1 MADRVRELL
10 TPDNCVVALIDHQPQ
25 MLFGVSNFDRQGVIN
40 NTVGLAKAAKLF
52 GVPTVLSTVETTGFS
67 GYMWPQLRAVF
78 PDAPLYE
85 RTSMNAWEDAP
96 FKAAVEATGRRKIVL
111 AGLWTEVCVAFPAIQ
126 AIAEGYEVYVVEDAC
141 GDISEV
147 AHRAAM
153 QRVAQAGAV
162 PMTWIQTMLE
172 WQRDWARQATYGG
185 VVDIVAQHGGAYGVG
200 IEYARTMLGGH
211 ADAKPA
217 LAAE

>member
-1 MADRVRELL
+1 MPDTNYKLL
-10 TPDNCVVALIDHQPQ
+10 TPDNCVLTLIDHQPQ
-25 MLFGVSNFDRQGVIN
+25 MLFGVANFDRQTVIN

-52 GVPTVLSTVETTGFS
+52 EVPVVLSTVETTSFS

-85 RTSMNAWEDAP
+85 RTSMNAWEDGP
-96 FKAAVEATGRRKIVL
+96 FKAAIEKTGKKKIVL
-111 AGLWTEVCVAFPAIQ
+111 AGLWTEVCVTFPTIQ
-126 AIAEGYEVYVVEDAC
+126 ALAEGYEVYVVEDAC

-153 QRVAQAGAV
+153 QRVVQAGAV

-172 WQRDWARQATYGG
+172 WQRDWARQETYAG
-185 VVDIVAQHGGAYGVG
+185 VMEIVEAHGGAYGVG
-200 IEYARTMLGGH
+200 VQYAHTMLGGH
-211 ADAKPA
+211 AE
-217 LAAE
+217 AATKAA